1 MALNVTAKQRR
12 QAPLETRLNT
22 IIAMMRITTVV
33 TLVLTALTTEITS
46 FSSSLSVSTRQ
57 STQCSMSSN
66 DESKKGGIFS
76 AIGNFFGE
84 LDAFVDDATNRRLG
98 GGAAFYGKRKSSFY
112 GEEDTGKKSNKNVA
126 DPLEDYQGPAKSGYF
141 QWMQDD
147 DGNMVPVTRM
157 KKKNIERNPKFWDRA
172 FASDKDED

>member
-1 MALNVTAKQRR
+1 MTKIAAVAALLLT
-12 QAPLETRLNT
+12 
-22 IIAMMRITTVV
+22 
-33 TLVLTALTTEITS
+33 VLTAETTS
-46 FSSSLSVSTRQ
+46 FSTSLGVSTRQ
-57 STQCSMSSN
+57 STQRFMSSDN
-66 DESKKGGIFS
+66 ESKKGGIFS

-112 GEEDTGKKSNKNVA
+112 GEEDIGKKSNKNVA

-172 FASDKDED
+172 FAADKDEE